1 MPQYKSDMIH
11 NSGILSVWV
20 CTCLYIYNI
29 TDNCD
34 EEIVTK
40 ASSFVCFFY
49 EYQVLFVFFYEY
61 QALK

>member
-34 EEIVTK
+34 EEIVMAFKVT
-40 ASSFVCFFY
+40 
-49 EYQVLFVFFYEY
+49 
-61 QALK
+61 